1 MWRLTV
7 PGILSAINGLSD
19 KRKELPHAISVS
31 IFFLNLK
38 QTPKQAE
45 QLPEAEAGAAS
56 GLSAGLGRCG
66 AAARPL
72 EGRRT
77 VRSGGGGGS
86 AEPGPRR
93 ARPSA
98 ERCGPMGRAA
108 RLSRPVR
115 APTGAAGP
123 RCRPNRGSAGSGRAP
138 APPEVRAPRSPGGCA
153 SPSPCPC
160 PRRSAGLRGPCRGL
174 CRAGEGSGE
183 LDPLPHGFGRKRFPG
198 RAVPAPRRRCQP
210 RVRPGGSRLP
220 LRAPRP
226 AQRCRPPGVRG
237 RARSGGPEAPSA
249 RRGRPGPGGR
259 GGALADDRKLLT
271 ISTFIP
277 PKAERGRGGGGGE
290 TGGEES

>member
-1 MWRLTV
+1 MLFGELGHVWRLTV

-153 SPSPCPC
+153 SPSPCP
-160 PRRSAGLRGPCRGL
+160 RRSAGLRGPCRGL

-220 LRAPRP
+220 LRAPRSDAARPGCAAEP
-226 AQRCRPPGVRG
+226 AAAARRLHPPGGAGPARG
-237 RARSGGPEAPSA
+237 DAGGH
-249 RRGRPGPGGR
+249 
-259 GGALADDRKLLT
+259 LLM
-271 ISTFIP
+271 IGSY
-277 PKAERGRGGGGGE
+277 
-290 TGGEES
+290 